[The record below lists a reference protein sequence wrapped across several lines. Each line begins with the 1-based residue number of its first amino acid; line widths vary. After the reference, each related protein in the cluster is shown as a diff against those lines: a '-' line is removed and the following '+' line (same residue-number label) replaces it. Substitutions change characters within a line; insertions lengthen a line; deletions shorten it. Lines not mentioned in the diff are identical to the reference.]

1 MTPAALA
8 PATVRSAS
16 RLSSRGKAFALLGLM
31 AFFTFAAL
39 AHVWVRLQIVRLG
52 YGISRETEKEKDLQ
66 QAHRKLEVE
75 RALLR
80 NPERLERLAREK
92 LALTLPDPGVIQSL
106 RPLAPGKGGRA
117 SARKN

>member
-1 MTPAALA
+1 MTPTPTPTAGR
-8 PATVRSAS
+8 PRTRM
-16 RLSSRGKAFALLGLM
+16 SSRGKAVALLGLM
-31 AFFTFAAL
+31 AFFTCAAL

-52 YGISRETEKEKDLQ
+52 YGISRETEQEKALQ

-92 LALTLPDPGVIQSL
+92 LSLTLPDPGVIQSL
-106 RPLAPGKGGRA
+106 KLRPAAAAGRTP
-117 SARKN
+117 ARRN